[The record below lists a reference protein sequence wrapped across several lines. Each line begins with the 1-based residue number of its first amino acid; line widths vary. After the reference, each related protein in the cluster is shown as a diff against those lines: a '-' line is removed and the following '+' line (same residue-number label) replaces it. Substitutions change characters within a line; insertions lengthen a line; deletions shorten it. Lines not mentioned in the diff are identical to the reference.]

1 MPDPAI
7 FATDFEAVE
16 SAFSKQAERY
26 DENDRANPI
35 LTAWRKQVYAHV
47 NRYLTPGRSIL
58 ELNAGTGIDALYFV
72 GAGHTVHAT
81 DVSPGMIQKIR
92 EKIDQHK
99 LHDRLTC
106 QLCSFENLQGLHG
119 KKFDYVF
126 SNFGGLN
133 CTDDLAKVTR
143 PLSGLLNPGAYITWV
158 IMPPVCLWEL
168 RWIFQGR
175 PGAAFRR
182 FKKNGTLA
190 RVEGNLFKTYYH
202 SLDRVRNAFGR
213 NFKLQSAEGLG
224 ALSPPPASLNFVLK
238 HPGMYSILEK
248 IDRTARNHFPFNRWA
263 DHIIVT
269 FQYTP

>member
-7 FATDFEAVE
+7 PATDFEAVE

-26 DENDRANPI
+26 DEIDRANPI

-47 NRYLTPGRSIL
+47 GRFLTPHRSIL
-58 ELNAGTGIDALYFV
+58 ELNAGTGIDAVHFAGV
-72 GAGHTVHAT
+72 GHTVHAT
-81 DVSPGMIQKIR
+81 DIAPGMIEKINQKI
-92 EKIDQHK
+92 KQHK
-99 LHDRLTC
+99 LQDRLTS
-106 QLCSFENLQGLHG
+106 QLCSFENLQDLHE

-133 CTDDLAKVTR
+133 CSDDLGKVTR
-143 PLSGLLNPGAYITWV
+143 SLSGLLNPGAYVTWV
-158 IMPPVCLWEL
+158 IMPRVCLWEL
-168 RWIFQGR
+168 RWIFHGS
-175 PGAAFRR
+175 PKAAFRR
-182 FKKNGTLA
+182 FKMNGTLA
-190 RVEGNLFKTYYH
+190 RVEGELFKTYYY

-213 NFKLQSAEGLG
+213 NFQLQGVEGLG

-238 HPGMYSILEK
+238 HQGMYSILEK
-248 IDRTARNHFPFNRWA
+248 IDSLVRNHFPFNQWA